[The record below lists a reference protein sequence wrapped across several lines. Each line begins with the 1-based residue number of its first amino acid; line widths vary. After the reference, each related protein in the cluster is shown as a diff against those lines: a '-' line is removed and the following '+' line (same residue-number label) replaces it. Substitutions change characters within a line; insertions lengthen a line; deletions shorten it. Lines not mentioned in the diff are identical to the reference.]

1 MTLGSFLSLLLTSLI
16 SKSPTTSIND
26 DSGSASFK
34 AVAGVDI
41 SVPHL
46 KRLCTEIQPQRCLR

>member
-16 SKSPTTSIND
+16 SKSPTTSITD

-34 AVAGVDI
+34 AVAGAQCA
-41 SVPHL
+41 SL
-46 KRLCTEIQPQRCLR
+46 KKALH